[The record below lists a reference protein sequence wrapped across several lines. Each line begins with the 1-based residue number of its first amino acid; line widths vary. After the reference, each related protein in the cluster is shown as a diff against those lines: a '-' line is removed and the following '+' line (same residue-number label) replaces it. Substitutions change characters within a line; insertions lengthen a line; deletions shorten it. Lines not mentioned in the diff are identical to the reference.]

1 MSKTAKLIEK
11 DFYVDGGEPP
21 AEQAGDADRARKAKR
36 KKLFIGFAAGLVLAG
51 GGYWGY
57 EALHAGHVT
66 TDNAYVGADVAQ
78 VTPLVAGHVS
88 RVLVSDAQNVTAG
101 QPLVILDQTDAR
113 LALAEAEAAY
123 DQARRRVTGYVATDR
138 QLAAQISMRGAEASR
153 AAADVQSAASGY
165 ERARL
170 DYSRRTALAET
181 GAISGE
187 ELSTARAAFEQA
199 QAALSAARAAQAQAS
214 SSRAAATGQRD
225 SNQAL
230 IAGASLDGNPEVEAA
245 RARLAQARVNL
256 ERTILRA
263 PVSGIVSR
271 RQVQVGQRVQP
282 GAMLM
287 VVVPVQ
293 AAYVD
298 ANFKEVELADVRPG
312 QSVTLT
318 SDLHGEEV
326 EYHGRVVG
334 FAGGTGAAFALVPAQ
349 NATGN
354 WIKVVQRLPVRI
366 ALDPRELRRHP
377 LRVGLSMTATV
388 HTAE

>member
-1 MSKTAKLIEK
+1 MTKTAQLIEK
-11 DFYVDGGEPP
+11 DFYVDGGEPS
-21 AEQAGDADRARKAKR
+21 AEKASEADRARKAKR
-36 KKLFIGFAAGLVLAG
+36 KKLFIGFAAGLMAVG

-57 EALHAGHVT
+57 ETLHTGHVT
-66 TDNAYVGADVAQ
+66 TDNAYVGADIAQ
-78 VTPLVAGHVS
+78 VTPLVAGHVA
-88 RVLVSDAQNVTAG
+88 RVLVADAQTVRAG

-153 AAADVQSAASGY
+153 AAADVQSAASAF

-170 DYSRRTALAET
+170 DYSRRAALAET

-187 ELSTARAAFEQA
+187 ELSTTRAAFEQA
-199 QAALSAARAAQAQAS
+199 QAALSAARASQAQAS
-214 SSRAAATGQRD
+214 SSRTAASGQRE

-230 IAGASLDGNPEVEAA
+230 IAGASVDGNPEVEAA

-256 ERTILRA
+256 ERTIIRA
-263 PVSGIVSR
+263 PVPGIVSR
-271 RQVQVGQRVQP
+271 RQVQVGQRLQP
-282 GAMLM
+282 GAVLM

-293 AAYVD
+293 SAYVD

-312 QSVTLT
+312 QQVELV
-318 SDLHGEEV
+318 SDLYGEDV
-326 EYHGRVVG
+326 VFHGRVVG
-334 FAGGTGAAFALVPAQ
+334 FSGGTGAAFALVPAQ

-366 ALDPRELRRHP
+366 TLDSRELAQHP
-377 LRVGLSMTATV
+377 LRVGLSMTATI

>member
-1 MSKTAKLIEK
+1 MTKPITKEEFDLADVEGTLEIEEAAKSKA
-11 DFYVDGGEPP
+11 
-21 AEQAGDADRARKAKR
+21 RAHKR
-36 KKLFIGFAAGLVLAG
+36 KKLFIGFAAGLMLAG

-66 TDNAYVGADVAQ
+66 TDNAYVGADIAQ
-78 VTPLVAGHVS
+78 VTPLVAGHVA
-88 RVLVSDAQNVTAG
+88 RVLVSDAQSVTAG

-170 DYSRRTALAET
+170 DYSRRAALAET

-187 ELSTARAAFEQA
+187 ELSTSRAAFEQA

-214 SSRAAATGQRD
+214 SSTAAASGQRD

-230 IAGASLDGNPEVEAA
+230 IAGASVDGNPEVEAA

-256 ERTILRA
+256 ERTIIRA
-263 PVSGIVSR
+263 PVPGIVSR
-271 RQVQVGQRVQP
+271 RQVQVGQRLQP

-293 AAYVD
+293 SAYVD
-298 ANFKEVELADVRPG
+298 ANFKEVELVDVRPG

-318 SDLHGEEV
+318 SDLYGEEV
-326 EYHGRVVG
+326 EFHGRVVG
-334 FAGGTGAAFALVPAQ
+334 FSGGTGAAFALVPAQ

-366 ALDPRELRRHP
+366 ALDPRELGRHP

>member
-1 MSKTAKLIEK
+1 M
-11 DFYVDGGEPP
+11 
-21 AEQAGDADRARKAKR
+21 
-36 KKLFIGFAAGLVLAG
+36 
-51 GGYWGY
+51 
-57 EALHAGHVT
+57 
-66 TDNAYVGADVAQ
+66 
-78 VTPLVAGHVS
+78 
-88 RVLVSDAQNVTAG
+88 LVSDAQHVTAG
-101 QPLVILDQTDAR
+101 QSLVILDQTDAR

-138 QLAAQISMRGAEASR
+138 QLAAQISMRGAETSR

-170 DYSRRTALAET
+170 DYSRRAALAET

-187 ELSTARAAFEQA
+187 ELSTTRAAFEQA

-214 SSRAAATGQRD
+214 SSQAAASGQRD

-230 IAGASLDGNPEVEAA
+230 IEGASVDGNPEVAAA
-245 RARLAQARVNL
+245 RARLEQARVDL
-256 ERTILRA
+256 ERTIIRA
-263 PVSGIVSR
+263 PVDGIVSR

-312 QSVTLT
+312 Q
-318 SDLHGEEV
+318 H
-326 EYHGRVVG
+326 
-334 FAGGTGAAFALVPAQ
+334 
-349 NATGN
+349 
-354 WIKVVQRLPVRI
+354 VR
-366 ALDPRELRRHP
+366 
-377 LRVGLSMTATV
+377 
-388 HTAE
+388 

>member
-1 MSKTAKLIEK
+1 MTKPINKDQFDLADVEATLEIDEAAESK
-11 DFYVDGGEPP
+11 
-21 AEQAGDADRARKAKR
+21 ARTQKR
-36 KKLFIGFAAGLVLAG
+36 KKLFAGFAAGLLLAG
-51 GGYWGY
+51 GGYYGY

-66 TDNAYVGADVAQ
+66 TDNAYVGADIAQ
-78 VTPLVAGHVS
+78 VTPLVAGHVA
-88 RVLVSDAQNVTAG
+88 RVLVSDAQTVTAG
-101 QPLVILDQTDAR
+101 QPLVVLDQTDAR

-138 QLAAQISMRGAEASR
+138 QLAAQISMRGADANR
-153 AAADVQSAASGY
+153 AAADVQSAAAGY

-170 DYSRRTALAET
+170 DYSRRAALAET

-187 ELSTARAAFEQA
+187 ELSTSRAAFEQA

-214 SSRAAATGQRD
+214 SSQAAASGQRD

-230 IAGASLDGNPEVEAA
+230 ISGASVEGNPEVEAA

-256 ERTILRA
+256 ERTIIRA
-263 PVSGIVSR
+263 PVPGIVSR

-282 GAMLM
+282 GAILM

-293 AAYVD
+293 SAYVD
-298 ANFKEVELADVRPG
+298 ANFKEVELVDVRPG

-318 SDLHGEEV
+318 SDLYGEEV
-326 EYHGRVVG
+326 EFHGRVVG
-334 FAGGTGAAFALVPAQ
+334 FSGGTGAAFALVPAQ

-366 ALDPRELRRHP
+366 ALDPRELGRHP